1 MLETLSEKNKHIA
14 IGAALGIF
22 FTLSTTAII
31 LATTGNAKQFTPP
44 QNKHTSRARSR
55 RRSSIGESI
64 DNLIALPKAEKS
76 SGICDGVAGL
86 IGNTPMMRIKS
97 LSDATGCEILAK
109 AEFLNP
115 GGSTKD
121 RVALSM
127 INTAERD
134 HILTPGNGSTIFEGT
149 VGSTGI
155 SLAMMAKARGYNAWI
170 VMPDDVAL
178 EKSQLLEKLGAHV
191 EKVRPVSIVDKNQFV
206 NLAKRRAQ
214 EFGKNGSGNEA
225 SSSSSSTTEVGDE
238 KTGFFADQFEN
249 LANFEAHFTTTGPE
263 IYKQTQGNVDAIVM
277 GAGTG
282 GTLAGVAKYLK
293 KLLPDLKTYLV
304 DPQGS
309 GLFNKIKYN
318 IMYSPTEKEG
328 QRKRHQVD
336 TVVEGVGINRLTQ
349 NFAMSHGFIDDAIRV
364 TDQEAVDMARYL
376 VNQEGLF
383 IGSSSAVNCV
393 GAVRIARELGPG
405 HTIVTLLCDSGQ
417 RHLTKF
423 WNDEYLI
430 KQGLEVKNVVNNL
443 DFIV

>member
-1 MLETLSEKNKHIA
+1 MLESLSDKNKHIA

-22 FTLSTTAII
+22 FTLSTTAVV
-31 LATTGNAKQFTPP
+31 LATRGNSGQRP
-44 QNKHTSRARSR
+44 NSHNARSGKQNR

-64 DNLIALPKAEKS
+64 SKEIALHKSEKNS
-76 SGICDGVAGL
+76 QICDGVAGL

-97 LSDATGCEILAK
+97 LSEATGCEILAK

-127 INTAERD
+127 INIAEEEQ
-134 HILTPGNGSTIFEGT
+134 ILTPGNGSTIFEGT

-214 EFGKNGSGNEA
+214 EFGKDDNNSNSNDE
-225 SSSSSSTTEVGDE
+225 SSSNSSQ

-249 LANFEAHFTTTGPE
+249 LANFDAHFTTTGPE
-263 IYKQTQGNVDAIVM
+263 IYRQTQGNVDAIVM

-282 GTLAGVAKYLK
+282 GTLAGVTKYLK
-293 KLLPDLKTYLV
+293 TLLPDLRSYLV

-309 GLFNKIKYN
+309 GLFNKVKYN
-318 IMYSPTEKEG
+318 IMYSSTEKEG
-328 QRKRHQVD
+328 KRKRHQVD
-336 TVVEGVGINRLTQ
+336 TVVEGVGINRLTR
-349 NFAMSHGFIDDAIRV
+349 NFAMSEGFIDDAIRV

-423 WNDEYLI
+423 WNDEYLA
-430 KQGLEVKNVVNNL
+430 KQGLIVKDVVDNL
-443 DFIV
+443 EFIV

>member
-1 MLETLSEKNKHIA
+1 MLESISDRNKHIA
-14 IGAALGIF
+14 IGAALGVF
-22 FTLSTTAII
+22 FTLSTTAIV
-31 LATTGNAKQFTPP
+31 LASKGRLFTDDAHRRKTHSLSKKSDQQDSSVAEAGKGNT
-44 QNKHTSRARSR
+44 
-55 RRSSIGESI
+55 
-64 DNLIALPKAEKS
+64 
-76 SGICDGVAGL
+76 ICDGVAGL

-97 LSDATGCEILAK
+97 LSDATGCGILAK

-134 HILTPGNGSTIFEGT
+134 RILTPGNGSTIFEGT

-155 SLAMMAKARGYNAWI
+155 SLAMIAKARGYNAWI

-206 NLAKRRAQ
+206 NLAKRRAL
-214 EFGKNGSGNEA
+214 EFGKDANGEG
-225 SSSSSSTTEVGDE
+225 SSESQR
-238 KTGFFADQFEN
+238 TGFFADQFEN

-263 IYKQTQGNVDAIVM
+263 IYKQTKGRVDAIVM

-293 KLLPDLKTYLV
+293 ARLPSLRTYLA

-318 IMYSPTEKEG
+318 VMYSPTEKEG
-328 QRKRHQVD
+328 KRKRHQVD
-336 TVVEGVGINRLTQ
+336 TVVEGVGINRLTR
-349 NFAMSHGFIDDAIRV
+349 NFAMSDGFIDDAIKV
-364 TDQEAVDMARYL
+364 TDQEAIDMARYL
-376 VNQEGLF
+376 VHQEGLF

-393 GAVRIARELGPG
+393 AAVRIARELGPG

-423 WNDEYLI
+423 W
-430 KQGLEVKNVVNNL
+430 
-443 DFIV
+443 

>member
-1 MLETLSEKNKHIA
+1 MLESISDKNKHIA

-22 FTLSTTAII
+22 FTLSTTAIV
-31 LATTGNAKQFTPP
+31 LATRGISSDPNR
-44 QNKHTSRARSR
+44 NSHSTSRRDNR
-55 RRSSIGESI
+55 RRS
-64 DNLIALPKAEKS
+64 LINFSNDKLISSSPKADRS
-76 SGICDGVAGL
+76 SSICDGVAGL

-97 LSDATGCEILAK
+97 LSEATGCEILAK

-206 NLAKRRAQ
+206 NLAKTRAQ
-214 EFGKNGSGNEA
+214 NFGKDEDGSE
-225 SSSSSSTTEVGDE
+225 SSNSQ

-263 IYKQTQGNVDAIVM
+263 IYKQTGGNVDAIVM

-293 KLLPDLKTYLV
+293 GLLPNLRVYLA

-309 GLFNKIKYN
+309 GLFNKVKYN

-328 QRKRHQVD
+328 RRKRHQVD
-336 TVVEGVGINRLTQ
+336 TVVEGVGINRLTR
-349 NFAMSHGFIDDAIRV
+349 NFAMSEGLVDDAIRV
-364 TDQEAVDMARYL
+364 TDQEAIDMARYL
-376 VNQEGLF
+376 VHNEGLF

-393 GAVRIARELGPG
+393 SAVRIARELGPG
-405 HTIVTLLCDSGQ
+405 HTIVTLLCDSGH

-423 WNDEYLI
+423 WNDDYLTA
-430 KQGLEVKNVVNNL
+430 QGLEVKDVVDSL
-443 DFIV
+443 DFIQ

>member
-1 MLETLSEKNKHIA
+1 MLDSLSDKNKHIA
-14 IGAALGIF
+14 IGAALGVF
-22 FTLSTTAII
+22 FTLSTTAIV
-31 LATTGNAKQFTPP
+31 LASKGFTSLD
-44 QNKHTSRARSR
+44 SRRHNSHANGR
-55 RRSSIGESI
+55 RRSSIGDSLSRMI
-64 DNLIALPKAEKS
+64 SLPKTEQENL
-76 SGICDGVAGL
+76 ICDGVAGL
-86 IGNTPMMRIKS
+86 IGNTPMVRIKS
-97 LSDATGCEILAK
+97 LSEATGCEILAK

-127 INTAERD
+127 INAAERE

-214 EFGKNGSGNEA
+214 EFGKDEKDA
-225 SSSSSSTTEVGDE
+225 DSSSPSLGSQ
-238 KTGFFADQFEN
+238 KIGFFADQFEN

-263 IYKQTQGNVDAIVM
+263 IYKQTRGNLDAIVM

-293 KLLPDLKTYLV
+293 ARLPDLKTYLV

-309 GLFNKIKYN
+309 GLFNKVKYN

-328 QRKRHQVD
+328 KRKRHQVD
-336 TVVEGVGINRLTQ
+336 TVVEGVGINRLTR
-349 NFAMSHGFIDDAIRV
+349 NFAMSEGFIDDAIRV

-376 VNQEGLF
+376 VHQEGLF

-405 HTIVTLLCDSGQ
+405 HTIVTLLCDSGH

-423 WNDEYLI
+423 WNDEYLAS
-430 KQGLEVKNVVNNL
+430 QGLEVKGIVDNL

>member
-1 MLETLSEKNKHIA
+1 MLESLTEKNKHIA

-22 FTLSTTAII
+22 FTLSTTAIV
-31 LATTGNAKQFTPP
+31 LATTGGSKRFASNSTH
-44 QNKHTSRARSR
+44 NRSR

-64 DNLIALPKAEKS
+64 DKFIALPKSEHS
-76 SGICDGVAGL
+76 SVICDGVAGL

-127 INTAERD
+127 INTAEREK
-134 HILTPGNGSTIFEGT
+134 ILTPGNGSTIFEGT

-206 NLAKRRAQ
+206 NLAKRRAL
-214 EFGKNGSGNEA
+214 EFGKNSEA
-225 SSSSSSTTEVGDE
+225 GSSSSEEEEGSSH

-249 LANFEAHFTTTGPE
+249 LANFDAHFTTTGPE
-263 IYKQTQGNVDAIVM
+263 IYKQTKGNVDAIVM

-293 KLLPDLKTYLV
+293 ALLPDLRTYLV

-309 GLFNKIKYN
+309 GLFNKVKYN

-328 QRKRHQVD
+328 KRKRHQVD
-336 TVVEGVGINRLTQ
+336 TVVEGVGINRLTR
-349 NFAMSHGFIDDAIRV
+349 NFSMSEGFIDDAIRV

-376 VNQEGLF
+376 VNKEGLF

-405 HTIVTLLCDSGQ
+405 HTIVTLLCDSGH

-423 WNDEYLI
+423 WNDEYLVN
-430 KQGLEVKNVVNNL
+430 QGLEVKAVVDNL

>member
-1 MLETLSEKNKHIA
+1 SEI
-14 IGAALGIF
+14 
-22 FTLSTTAII
+22 
-31 LATTGNAKQFTPP
+31 
-44 QNKHTSRARSR
+44 R
-55 RRSSIGESI
+55 
-64 DNLIALPKAEKS
+64 
-76 SGICDGVAGL
+76 DGVAGL
-86 IGNTPMMRIKS
+86 IGNTPLIRIKS
-97 LSDATGCEILAK
+97 LSEATGCEILAK
-109 AEFLNP
+109 AEFMNP

-127 INTAERD
+127 INTAEREQ
-134 HILTPGNGSTIFEGT
+134 ILTPGNGSTIFEGT

-206 NLAKRRAQ
+206 NLAKSRAQ
-214 EFGKNGSGNEA
+214 NFGKNTGSTSTSTA
-225 SSSSSSTTEVGDE
+225 SSPSLKSSDNNSSNDDNDSDG

-249 LANFEAHFTTTGPE
+249 LANFQAHFTTTGPE
-263 IYKQTQGNVDAIVM
+263 IYRQTNGKLDVFVM

-293 KLLPDLKTYLV
+293 SLLPGLKVYLA

-309 GLFNKIKYN
+309 GLYNKVKFN

-328 QRKRHQVD
+328 KRKRHQVD
-336 TVVEGVGINRLTQ
+336 TVVEGVGINRLTR
-349 NFAMSHGFIDDAIRV
+349 NFSMSEGLIDDAIRV
-364 TDQEAVDMARYL
+364 KDQEAVDMARYL
-376 VNQEGLF
+376 VQKDGLF

-393 GAVRIARELGPG
+393 SAVRIARELGPG

-430 KQGLEVKNVVNNL
+430 GQGLEVKDVVDNL
-443 DFIV
+443 DFIVD

>member
-1 MLETLSEKNKHIA
+1 MLESLTEKNKHIA

-31 LATTGNAKQFTPP
+31 LATTGSTKRFTSNNTH
-44 QNKHTSRARSR
+44 NKSR

-64 DNLIALPKAEKS
+64 DKFIALPKSKDS
-76 SGICDGVAGL
+76 SVICDGVAGL

-214 EFGKNGSGNEA
+214 EFGKNSEA
-225 SSSSSSTTEVGDE
+225 GSSSSKDE
-238 KTGFFADQFEN
+238 GSNKTGFFADQFEN

-263 IYKQTQGNVDAIVM
+263 IYKQTKGNVDAIVM

-293 KLLPDLKTYLV
+293 ALLPDLRTYLV

-309 GLFNKIKYN
+309 GLFNKVKYN

-328 QRKRHQVD
+328 KRKRHQVD
-336 TVVEGVGINRLTQ
+336 TVVEGVGINRLTR
-349 NFAMSHGFIDDAIRV
+349 NFSMSEGFIDDAIRV

-376 VNQEGLF
+376 VHQEGLF

-405 HTIVTLLCDSGQ
+405 HTIVTLLCDSGH

-423 WNDEYLI
+423 WNDEYLAN
-430 KQGLEVKNVVNNL
+430 QGLEVKDVVDNL

>member
-1 MLETLSEKNKHIA
+1 MPMLESFSDKNKHIA

-22 FTLSTTAII
+22 FTLSTTAVI
-31 LATTGNAKQFTPP
+31 LATRGLNSNERRNSQSTTGKT
-44 QNKHTSRARSR
+44 TR
-55 RRSSIGESI
+55 RRSSIGENISKQ
-64 DNLIALPKAEKS
+64 IALPKTLKN

-86 IGNTPMMRIKS
+86 IGDTPMMRIKS

-121 RVALSM
+121 RVALNM
-127 INTAERD
+127 INTAEKER
-134 HILTPGNGSTIFEGT
+134 ILVPGNGSTIFEGT

-214 EFGKNGSGNEA
+214 EFGKDDTNGDSLSGED
-225 SSSSSSTTEVGDE
+225 SQ

-249 LANFEAHFTTTGPE
+249 LANFDAHFTTTGPE
-263 IYKQTQGNVDAIVM
+263 IYRQTQGNVDAIVM

-282 GTLAGVAKYLK
+282 GTLAGVTKYLK
-293 KLLPDLKTYLV
+293 ALLPDLKTYLV

-309 GLFNKIKYN
+309 GLFNKVKYN

-328 QRKRHQVD
+328 KRKRHQVD
-336 TVVEGVGINRLTQ
+336 TVVEGVGINRLTR
-349 NFAMSHGFIDDAIRV
+349 NFAMSEGYIDDAIRV

-423 WNDEYLI
+423 WNDDYLAD
-430 KQGLEVKNVVNNL
+430 QGLIVKDVVDTL

>member
-1 MLETLSEKNKHIA
+1 MLESLSDRSKHIA
-14 IGAALGIF
+14 IGAAVGVL
-22 FTLSTTAII
+22 FTLSTTAIV
-31 LATTGNAKQFTPP
+31 LASRGFDSHSKKNPS
-44 QNKHTSRARSR
+44 HTSGRNSR
-55 RRSSIGESI
+55 RRSSIGETISNFI
-64 DNLIALPKAEKS
+64 HLPKAKAEQEQL
-76 SGICDGVAGL
+76 ICDGVAGL

-97 LSDATGCEILAK
+97 LSDATGCQILAK

-127 INTAERD
+127 INTAEKQ

-214 EFGKNGSGNEA
+214 EFGKDDGAGPS
-225 SSSSSSTTEVGDE
+225 D

-263 IYKQTQGNVDAIVM
+263 IYRQTRGNVDAIVM

-293 KLLPDLKTYLV
+293 ALLPDLRTYLV

-309 GLFNKIKYN
+309 GLFNKVKYN

-328 QRKRHQVD
+328 KRKRHQVD
-336 TVVEGVGINRLTQ
+336 TVVEGVGINRLTR
-349 NFAMSHGFIDDAIRV
+349 NFAMSEGFIDDAIRV

-423 WNDEYLI
+423 WNDEYLA
-430 KQGLEVKNVVNNL
+430 KQGLEVKDVVDNL

>member
-1 MLETLSEKNKHIA
+1 
-14 IGAALGIF
+14 
-22 FTLSTTAII
+22 
-31 LATTGNAKQFTPP
+31 
-44 QNKHTSRARSR
+44 
-55 RRSSIGESI
+55 
-64 DNLIALPKAEKS
+64 
-76 SGICDGVAGL
+76 
-86 IGNTPMMRIKS
+86 MMRIKS
-97 LSDATGCEILAK
+97 LSEATGCEILAK

-127 INTAERD
+127 INTAEKE

-214 EFGKNGSGNEA
+214 EFGKDDNSSNSEE
-225 SSSSSSTTEVGDE
+225 SSSDGSH

-249 LANFEAHFTTTGPE
+249 LANFDAHFTTTGPE
-263 IYKQTQGNVDAIVM
+263 IYRQTQGNVDAIVM

-282 GTLAGVAKYLK
+282 GTLAGVTKYLK
-293 KLLPDLKTYLV
+293 ALLPDLRAYLV

-309 GLFNKIKYN
+309 GLFNKVKYN

-328 QRKRHQVD
+328 KRKRHQVD
-336 TVVEGVGINRLTQ
+336 TVVEGVGINRLTR
-349 NFAMSHGFIDDAIRV
+349 NFAMSEGYIDDAIRV

-423 WNDEYLI
+423 WNDEYLT
-430 KQGLEVKNVVNNL
+430 KQGLIVKDVVDNL

>member
-1 MLETLSEKNKHIA
+1 MLESLSDKNKHIA
-14 IGAALGIF
+14 IGAALGVF
-22 FTLSTTAII
+22 FTLSTTAIV
-31 LATTGNAKQFTPP
+31 LTTRFSSS
-44 QNKHTSRARSR
+44 TSLTKDTHRRNHAHSGHSSR
-55 RRSSIGESI
+55 RRSYIDESI
-64 DNLIALPKAEKS
+64 SKLISLPKTEQNS
-76 SGICDGVAGL
+76 QICDGVAGL
-86 IGNTPMMRIKS
+86 IGNTPMVRIKS
-97 LSDATGCEILAK
+97 LSEATGCEILAK

-127 INTAERD
+127 INAAERD

-214 EFGKNGSGNEA
+214 EFGKDDQDGAEGSG
-225 SSSSSSTTEVGDE
+225 

-263 IYKQTQGNVDAIVM
+263 IYKQTQGKVDAIVM

-282 GTLAGVAKYLK
+282 GTLAGVTKYLK
-293 KLLPDLKTYLV
+293 ALLPNLRSYLA

-309 GLFNKIKYN
+309 GLFNKVKYN

-328 QRKRHQVD
+328 RRKRHQVD
-336 TVVEGVGINRLTQ
+336 TVVEGVGINRLTR
-349 NFAMSHGFIDDAIRV
+349 NFAQSEGFIDDAIRV
-364 TDQEAVDMARYL
+364 TDQEAVDMARFL
-376 VNQEGLF
+376 VHQEGLF

-393 GAVRIARELGPG
+393 AAVRIARELGPG
-405 HTIVTLLCDSGQ
+405 HTIVTLLCDSGH

-423 WNDEYLI
+423 WNDDYLTN
-430 KQGLEVKNVVNNL
+430 QGLIVKDVVDNL
-443 DFIV
+443 DFIA

>member
-1 MLETLSEKNKHIA
+1 MLDSLSDRSKHIA
-14 IGAALGIF
+14 LGAAVGVF
-22 FTLSTTAII
+22 FTLSTTAIVF
-31 LATTGNAKQFTPP
+31 ATREKI
-44 QNKHTSRARSR
+44 AR
-55 RRSSIGESI
+55 
-64 DNLIALPKAEKS
+64 LISLPKADQGS
-76 SGICDGVAGL
+76 LICDGVAGL

-97 LSDATGCEILAK
+97 LSEATGCEILAK

-127 INTAERD
+127 INTAERE

-155 SLAMMAKARGYNAWI
+155 SLAMMAKARGYNAWV
-170 VMPDDVAL
+170 VMPDDVAQ

-214 EFGKNGSGNEA
+214 EFGKNDDGAEGSA
-225 SSSSSSTTEVGDE
+225 SQ

-263 IYKQTQGNVDAIVM
+263 IYRQTQGTVDAIVM

-293 KLLPDLKTYLV
+293 ALLPDLRTYLA

-309 GLFNKIKYN
+309 GLFNKVKYN

-328 QRKRHQVD
+328 KRKRHQVD
-336 TVVEGVGINRLTQ
+336 TVVEGVGINRLTR
-349 NFAMSHGFIDDAIRV
+349 NFALSEGFIDDAIRV
-364 TDQEAVDMARYL
+364 TDQEAIDMARYL
-376 VNQEGLF
+376 VHKEGLF

-393 GAVRIARELGPG
+393 AAVRIARELGPG

-423 WNDEYLI
+423 WNDEYLV
-430 KQGLEVKNVVNNL
+430 KQGLTVNDVVEDL

>member
-1 MLETLSEKNKHIA
+1 MLDSLSDRSKHIA
-14 IGAALGIF
+14 LGAAVGVF
-22 FTLSTTAII
+22 FTLSTTAIVF
-31 LATTGNAKQFTPP
+31 ATRGISSSYDATRRSTHSHHGMN
-44 QNKHTSRARSR
+44 SR
-55 RRSSIGESI
+55 RKSSNGEKI
-64 DNLIALPKAEKS
+64 ARLISLPKADQGS
-76 SGICDGVAGL
+76 LICDGVAGL

-97 LSDATGCEILAK
+97 LSEATGCEILAK
-109 AEFLNP
+109 AEARELSCTFLNP

-127 INTAERD
+127 INTAERE

-155 SLAMMAKARGYNAWI
+155 SLAMMAKARGYNAWV
-170 VMPDDVAL
+170 VMPDDVAQ

-214 EFGKNGSGNEA
+214 EFGKNDDGAEGSA
-225 SSSSSSTTEVGDE
+225 SQ

-263 IYKQTQGNVDAIVM
+263 IYRQTQGTVDAIVM

-293 KLLPDLKTYLV
+293 ALLPDLRTYLA

-309 GLFNKIKYN
+309 GLFNKVKYN

-328 QRKRHQVD
+328 KRKRHQVD
-336 TVVEGVGINRLTQ
+336 TVVEGVGINRLTR
-349 NFAMSHGFIDDAIRV
+349 NFALSEGFIDDAIRV
-364 TDQEAVDMARYL
+364 TDQEAIDMARYL
-376 VNQEGLF
+376 VHKEGLF

-393 GAVRIARELGPG
+393 AAVRIARELGPG

-423 WNDEYLI
+423 WNDEYLV
-430 KQGLEVKNVVNNL
+430 KQGLTVNDVVEDL

>member
-1 MLETLSEKNKHIA
+1 MRMLESLSDKNKHIA

-22 FTLSTTAII
+22 FTLSTTAVI
-31 LATTGNAKQFTPP
+31 LATRGSLNANERRNSQPA
-44 QNKHTSRARSR
+44 ARSTTR
-55 RRSSIGESI
+55 RRSSIGENISKQ
-64 DNLIALPKAEKS
+64 IALPKTEKNNQ
-76 SGICDGVAGL
+76 ICDGVAGL
-86 IGNTPMMRIKS
+86 IGDTPMMRIKS

-127 INTAERD
+127 INMAEKER
-134 HILTPGNGSTIFEGT
+134 ILTPGNGSTIFEGT

-178 EKSQLLEKLGAHV
+178 EK
-191 EKVRPVSIVDKNQFV
+191 
-206 NLAKRRAQ
+206 
-214 EFGKNGSGNEA
+214 
-225 SSSSSSTTEVGDE
+225 
-238 KTGFFADQFEN
+238 
-249 LANFEAHFTTTGPE
+249 
-263 IYKQTQGNVDAIVM
+263 QTQGNVDAIVM

-282 GTLAGVAKYLK
+282 GTLAGVTKYLK
-293 KLLPDLKTYLV
+293 ALLPDLKTYLV

-309 GLFNKIKYN
+309 GLFNKVKYN

-328 QRKRHQVD
+328 KRKRHQVD
-336 TVVEGVGINRLTQ
+336 TVVEGVGINRLTR
-349 NFAMSHGFIDDAIRV
+349 NFAMSEGYIDDAIRV

-423 WNDEYLI
+423 WNDAYLAE
-430 KQGLEVKNVVNNL
+430 QGLIVKDVVDSL

>member
-1 MLETLSEKNKHIA
+1 MLESLSDKNKHIA
-14 IGAALGIF
+14 IGAALGVF
-22 FTLSTTAII
+22 FTLSTTAIV
-31 LATTGNAKQFTPP
+31 LAAKGATTTTHGG
-44 QNKHTSRARSR
+44 R
-55 RRSSIGESI
+55 RQQSHLSSKKGERRQSIIGENISRFI
-64 DNLIALPKAEKS
+64 SLPKAEQNNL
-76 SGICDGVAGL
+76 ICDGVAGL
-86 IGNTPMMRIKS
+86 IGNTPMVRIKS
-97 LSDATGCEILAK
+97 LSEATGCEILAK

-127 INTAERD
+127 INTAERE

-214 EFGKNGSGNEA
+214 EFGKDDNEA
-225 SSSSSSTTEVGDE
+225 GSSSSQ

-263 IYKQTQGNVDAIVM
+263 IYKQTHGNVDAIVM

-282 GTLAGVAKYLK
+282 GTLAGVTKYLK
-293 KLLPDLKTYLV
+293 TLLPDLRAYLV

-309 GLFNKIKYN
+309 GLFNKVKYN

-328 QRKRHQVD
+328 KRKRHQVD
-336 TVVEGVGINRLTQ
+336 TVVEGVGINRLTR
-349 NFAMSHGFIDDAIRV
+349 NFALSEGFIDDAIRV

-376 VNQEGLF
+376 VHNDGLF
-383 IGSSSAVNCV
+383 IGSSSAINCV

-430 KQGLEVKNVVNNL
+430 NQGLVVKDVVDNL

>member
-1 MLETLSEKNKHIA
+1 MPMLESLSDKNKHIA

-22 FTLSTTAII
+22 FTLSTTAVV
-31 LATTGNAKQFTPP
+31 LATRGSLSSGRSNSHFTGKA
-44 QNKHTSRARSR
+44 SR
-55 RRSSIGESI
+55 RRSSIGENVSKQ
-64 DNLIALPKAEKS
+64 IALPKTEKNS
-76 SGICDGVAGL
+76 QICDGVAGL
-86 IGNTPMMRIKS
+86 IGDTPMMRIKS
-97 LSDATGCEILAK
+97 LSEATGCEILAK

-127 INTAERD
+127 INTAERER
-134 HILTPGNGSTIFEGT
+134 ILTPGNGSTIFEGT

-214 EFGKNGSGNEA
+214 EFGKDGTNGE
-225 SSSSSSTTEVGDE
+225 SSSEEDSQ

-249 LANFEAHFTTTGPE
+249 LANFDAHFTTTGPE
-263 IYKQTQGNVDAIVM
+263 IYRQTQGNVDAIVM

-282 GTLAGVAKYLK
+282 GTLAGVTKYLK
-293 KLLPDLKTYLV
+293 ALLPDLRTYLV

-309 GLFNKIKYN
+309 GLFNKVKYN

-328 QRKRHQVD
+328 KRKRHQVD
-336 TVVEGVGINRLTQ
+336 TVVEGVGINRLTR
-349 NFAMSHGFIDDAIRV
+349 NFSMSEGYIDDAIRV

-423 WNDEYLI
+423 WNDEYLT
-430 KQGLEVKNVVNNL
+430 KQGLIVKDVVDNL

>member
-1 MLETLSEKNKHIA
+1 MLETLTEKNKHIA

-22 FTLSTTAII
+22 FTLSTTAIV
-31 LATTGNAKQFTPP
+31 LATTHGGKRLGQD
-44 QNKHTSRARSR
+44 RRERSR
-55 RRSSIGESI
+55 RRSSDGESLGGQ
-64 DNLIALPKAEKS
+64 LITLPNSERASE
-76 SGICDGVAGL
+76 ICDGVAGL
-86 IGNTPMMRIKS
+86 IGNTPMVRIKS

-127 INTAERD
+127 INTAEREK
-134 HILTPGNGSTIFEGT
+134 ILTPGNGSTIFEGT

-214 EFGKNGSGNEA
+214 EFGKNTKDSDSEA
-225 SSSSSSTTEVGDE
+225 GSSTTDKDNNGG
-238 KTGFFADQFEN
+238 TGFFADQFEN

-263 IYKQTQGNVDAIVM
+263 IHRQTRGKLDAIVM

-282 GTLAGVAKYLK
+282 GTLAGVTKYLK
-293 KLLPDLKTYLV
+293 ARLPDLRTYLV

-309 GLFNKIKYN
+309 GLFNKVKYN

-328 QRKRHQVD
+328 KRKRHQVD
-336 TVVEGVGINRLTQ
+336 TVVEGVGINRLTR
-349 NFAMSHGFIDDAIRV
+349 NFAMSEGFIDDAIRV

-376 VNQEGLF
+376 VHQDGLF

-423 WNDEYLI
+423 WNDEYLAN
-430 KQGLEVKNVVNNL
+430 QGLQVKDVVDNL